1 MCCALTK
8 SYCSQTHFYCLLD
21 SLNGCAEML
30 TKDIRC
36 TCRWTK
42 KKKNWWRKGKH
53 TWDLLVHKTS
63 SYHVID
69 QFQWMFRER
78 NYFRFFW
85 TIVSDVS
92 LAVAFRRKNDVN
104 VHIKC
109 VLSLTFCINQFTVHN
124 QILRKRKQKTYKF
137 FSRLMGARV
146 RPELLFYVV
155 SIIPLCIV
163 HHISRCYTFSLFSG
177 WPMMCHWMRLIRAII
192 HTK

>member
-1 MCCALTK
+1 MLCAHQELLLTDP
-8 SYCSQTHFYCLLD
+8 FLLFTRFTQW
-21 SLNGCAEML
+21 L
-30 TKDIRC
+30 
-36 TCRWTK
+36 CRDADERYPVHMQMDEK
-42 KKKNWWRKGKH
+42 EKNWWRKGKH

-124 QILRKRKQKTYKF
+124 QILRKRQQKAYKF